1 MDVTLYTKD
10 YCPYCKRAVSLL
22 QSKNVAFNE
31 IDVTHDE
38 TIFQEIKAKTGWD
51 TVPQIFIDGEFIGGC
66 DDLYALE
73 QRGVLDDKLGIK
85 KKH

>member
-10 YCPYCKRAVSLL
+10 YCPYCKRAVALL

-38 TIFQEIKAKTGWD
+38 TTFKEIQAKTGWD
-51 TVPQIFIDGEFIGGC
+51 TVPQIFIHGEFIGGC

-73 QRGVLDDKLGIK
+73 KQGVLNSKLGIK
-85 KKH
+85 E